1 MCLGSMD
8 GFLYL
13 DPNDCSG
20 YIECRKG
27 VVTMQ
32 QCPAGES
39 FELSLYY
46 CMISSHVECGTRAER
61 PSTKRPSTMVSDN
74 SIPTLS
80 TSTMLPDSSV
90 PTLLPSTFPS
100 IPIPPGVQHIVR
112 LF

>member
-1 MCLGSMD
+1 MCLGRMN

-20 YIECRKG
+20 YVECRQG

-46 CMISSHVECGTRAER
+46 CMASSHVECGTRSER
-61 PSTKRPSTMVSDN
+61 TIVFPSTMLPDN
-74 SIPTLS
+74 SIPTLR
-80 TSTMLPDSSV
+80 P
-90 PTLLPSTFPS
+90 PTFPS

-112 LF
+112 L

>member
-61 PSTKRPSTMVSDN
+61 PST
-74 SIPTLS
+74 IPTLS
-80 TSTMLPDSSV
+80 TSTMSPDSSV